1 MLDVLAADSDQGRVY
16 RALTTRGQLP
26 RELLVRDTGLPAE
39 VVTRALAE
47 LSELDLVVEVGKGT
61 DLWEAAPPERAVSAA
76 LRAEETRRRELWRA
90 GAELD
95 RLYHQAQRGAG
106 FSRHVEPVEHPA
118 RLIMLTT
125 RLQERAAEQV
135 RWLDRPPY
143 SSTPHHFRAQEEV
156 QARRM
161 SAGVRYRTVYSQDV
175 YDDPGLFAA
184 MTRMAE
190 LGEHV
195 RLLSELPVKLTIG
208 DDEMALLVPEP
219 DRTGL
224 EGALVVHASGLLNAL
239 CGLFETLWTLALP
252 VSVERE
258 QDQLSDRDRA
268 IITLM
273 AAGATDEAIARRLD
287 LSRRT
292 VVRRIA
298 ALLDQLGATTRFQA
312 GVQAAKRGLL

>member
-16 RALTTRGQLP
+16 RALTTRGRLS
-26 RELLVRDTGLPAE
+26 RELLVRDTGLPVA

-47 LSELDLVVEVGKGT
+47 LAELDLVVEDA

-106 FSRHVEPVEHPA
+106 WSRHVEPVEHPA

-125 RLQERAAEQV
+125 RLQERATEQV

-143 SSTPHHFRAQEEV
+143 SSTPLHFQAQEEI
-156 QARRM
+156 QADRM
-161 SAGVRYRTVYSQDV
+161 AAGVRYRTVYSQGV

-184 MTRMAE
+184 MTRMAG

-195 RLLSELPVKLTIG
+195 RLLAELPVKLTIG
-208 DDEMALLVPEP
+208 DDEIALLVPEP

-224 EGALVVHASGLLNAL
+224 EGALVVHSSGLLNAL

-252 VSVERE
+252 VATERR
-258 QDQLSDRDRA
+258 QDQLSGRDRS